1 MISFSADSYWYKLLS
16 FVTFFPTKIKL
27 LSWLRNSLMKLA
39 KGQTERLYISLRGL
53 YSVMQ
58 ENPDKV
64 INMKLCKIIDKLET
78 TFDVWDKKIEGVL
91 PANKYEKEFV
101 ELVRNT
107 KQILTDIQNL
117 IISYSFSWDA
127 NSETNFYIS
136 CSDWDSFA
144 KQIYKKS

>member
-1 MISFSADSYWYKLLS
+1 
-16 FVTFFPTKIKL
+16 
-27 LSWLRNSLMKLA
+27 MKLA

-136 CSDWDSFA
+136 CSDWDSEA
-144 KQIYKKS
+144 NHIWDSYEQ